1 MQIKQASPIQ
11 LKIGQFVSTEQQ
23 NKPFNNSLPRK
34 IWSKVQLLKDIL
46 SEKYSNSNNLKFRK
60 CHSLQRISKLVY
72 MIDQCEFCTLLIL
85 PESSVE
91 PSNID
96 STLTKLTIT
105 INSAVYKPTT
115 STLRES
121 QSSTDI
127 SCGTLQSLI
136 NHQLVHTT
144 HSGFDPNVDD
154 RIVLDYNLENTKNCT
169 RTYFS
174 CRSHDAFRVRS
185 KRRPPHKHVLV
196 DYADRVALCAPP
208 QLHQTSDTDFASQLT
223 QLTLTKGSLITNAS
237 IIDTHSA
244 SMPISHARTI
254 SRNDTLP
261 DDESDIPTA
270 ATLVMSVH
278 SPLASLAARHS
289 ALASLAARHSALA
302 SLAPRLSALAS
313 LAPRLSALASLAPR
327 LSALASLAPCLSALA
342 SLAARHSALASLAAR
357 HSALASL
364 APRLSAL
371 ASLAPRLSAL
381 ASLAPRL
388 SALASLAP
396 CLSAL
401 ASLASRHSA
410 LASLAA
416 RLSALASL
424 APHLSALAS
433 LAPCL
438 SALASLAAR
447 HSALASLAPRLSALA
462 SLAPHLSALAFL
474 APRLSALA
482 SLAPR
487 LSALASL
494 APRLSALASLAA
506 RHSALASLA
515 PRLSALASLA
525 PRLSALAS
533 LAPHLSALAFLAPC
547 LSALASLAPRLSA
560 LASLAPRLSALAFLA
575 PRLSALASL
584 APRLSALASLA
595 PRLSALA
602 SLAAR
607 HSALA
612 FLAPCLSALASLA
625 SRHSALASL
634 AARLSALAFLAP
646 RLSAPALPTATQ
658 TYPLWPCI
666 ILSNCSPQCPKPARD
681 LELVILSGRERTG
694 RTPNISQ
701 PSPPSPN
708 LLSTLTKQTT
718 YPSLQP
724 TPSQHRQ
731 DRNKTALPEIIVRT
745 ESVFPLPFNNKANPL
760 SQLTISNEIL
770 GGMGNQ
776 ISLFTKYP
784 PSTTDQPP
792 KLPKH
797 PAHIHNP
804 LNCYQTWRKR
814 RRPFHHHQKSE
825 GRLRRMNAR
834 KSGNAEYW
842 DEPPEAH
849 QPHLEAGTIS
859 EPLSDIQEESQNEKI
874 PRDWDSYGDTIAET
888 NKAQEEKE
896 KTLVKEAKTELKEE
910 NDQLT
915 RNEDTKETTIDSD
928 TQPYHPLNNLSN
940 LLPAILPR
948 TEAEQDIIIDC
959 VEWSLARFDCHSV
972 TTVQT
977 VNRHSLA
984 RLISFTRH
992 SLLELPEVKGMG
1004 MADELEWLC
1013 RVEFIFDLCEAVSKA
1028 KDESGTLEADLVD
1041 IKPQHTQT
1049 RLDAE
1054 QLRQDEWEIVVKSIL
1069 HTHTFPTSEAP
1080 NWKCASF
1087 S

>member
-1 MQIKQASPIQ
+1 
-11 LKIGQFVSTEQQ
+11 
-23 NKPFNNSLPRK
+23 
-34 IWSKVQLLKDIL
+34 
-46 SEKYSNSNNLKFRK
+46 
-60 CHSLQRISKLVY
+60 
-72 MIDQCEFCTLLIL
+72 
-85 PESSVE
+85 
-91 PSNID
+91 
-96 STLTKLTIT
+96 
-105 INSAVYKPTT
+105 
-115 STLRES
+115 
-121 QSSTDI
+121 
-127 SCGTLQSLI
+127 
-136 NHQLVHTT
+136 
-144 HSGFDPNVDD
+144 
-154 RIVLDYNLENTKNCT
+154 
-169 RTYFS
+169 
-174 CRSHDAFRVRS
+174 
-185 KRRPPHKHVLV
+185 
-196 DYADRVALCAPP
+196 
-208 QLHQTSDTDFASQLT
+208 
-223 QLTLTKGSLITNAS
+223 
-237 IIDTHSA
+237 
-244 SMPISHARTI
+244 
-254 SRNDTLP
+254 
-261 DDESDIPTA
+261 
-270 ATLVMSVH
+270 MSVH

-327 LSALASLAPCLSALA
+327 LSALASLAPC
-342 SLAARHSALASLAAR
+342 
-357 HSALASL
+357 
-364 APRLSAL
+364 
-371 ASLAPRLSAL
+371 
-381 ASLAPRL
+381 
-388 SALASLAP
+388 
-396 CLSAL
+396 
-401 ASLASRHSA
+401 
-410 LASLAA
+410 
-416 RLSALASL
+416 
-424 APHLSALAS
+424 
-433 LAPCL
+433 
-438 SALASLAAR
+438 
-447 HSALASLAPRLSALA
+447 
-462 SLAPHLSALAFL
+462 
-474 APRLSALA
+474 
-482 SLAPR
+482 
-487 LSALASL
+487 
-494 APRLSALASLAA
+494 
-506 RHSALASLA
+506 
-515 PRLSALASLA
+515 
-525 PRLSALAS
+525 
-533 LAPHLSALAFLAPC
+533 
-547 LSALASLAPRLSA
+547 
-560 LASLAPRLSALAFLA
+560 
-575 PRLSALASL
+575 
-584 APRLSALASLA
+584 
-595 PRLSALA
+595 LSALA

-1080 NWKCASF
+1080 NWNLPPTVEHPPPNRRQNRSRESPQAPSSLNRARLRRTSKEPCESTVSKHTAWLKDQSQQGGGDARDREECDVPLLLEPDCAELEAECDSYAPTVQVMDPHAQLNEKA
-1087 S
+1087 SRISGASGMSGAAMGRSRLRSEKV